1 MKLLVACNPGGHFT
15 EMMFLKE
22 SFEGHDIVFLTYEN
36 PTTTEFPFKFH
47 TIKRIDTNFW
57 AMLNSFLRIFI
68 IIKKE
73 KPKMIISTGAE
84 IAIPVFIIGKLM
96 RIKMVYIE
104 SWCRVKTKSGAGRIA
119 YYLADVFLVQWPDLV
134 KVYGK
139 KAKYKGAVI

>member
-22 SFEGHDIVFLTYEN
+22 AFEGHDTVFLTYEN
-36 PTTTEFPFKFH
+36 PTTAAFPFKIH